1 MRARSNIMAREI
13 AIEVMRL
20 YYQAKEKHLYRF
32 PAELHAGIGRKVGC
46 SASMVEACLIANIGR
61 AF

>member
-1 MRARSNIMAREI
+1 MAREI

-20 YYQAKEKHLYRF
+20 YYRAKRMGIYRF
-32 PAELHAGIGRKVGC
+32 PAELHAGIGREVGC